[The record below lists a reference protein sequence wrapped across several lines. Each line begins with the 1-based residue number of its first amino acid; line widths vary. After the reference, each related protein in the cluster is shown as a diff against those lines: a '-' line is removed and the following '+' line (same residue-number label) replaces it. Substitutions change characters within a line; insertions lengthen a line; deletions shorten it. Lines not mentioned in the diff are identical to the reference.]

1 MEVQDKTGIIQ
12 SLIEQIRAFGE
23 TSIAIAKLKAVDKAS
38 GAIGSA
44 SVHAFVY
51 IVGSRVALLLSVAS
65 ALLLGEWLGT
75 YSYGF
80 FIVTI
85 VFALAGVLVYLRRD
99 KWIRQPVTKLV
110 ITKILE

>member
-1 MEVQDKTGIIQ
+1 MEVQDKPGIIN

-38 GAIGSA
+38 GAVASA

-51 IVGSRVALLLSVAS
+51 IIGSRTVLLLSVAS
-65 ALLLGEWLGT
+65 ALLLGEWLGK
-75 YSYGF
+75 YSYGL
-80 FIVTI
+80 FIVTL
-85 VFALAGVLVYLRRD
+85 VFALAGTLVYLRRD
-99 KWIRQPVTKLV
+99 KWIREPVTKLV

>member
-1 MEVQDKTGIIQ
+1 MAEQDEPGIIE
-12 SLIEQIRAFGE
+12 SLIGQIHAFGA

-38 GAIGSA
+38 VAIGSA

-51 IVGSRVALLLSVAS
+51 MMGSRVVLLLSVAS
-65 ALLLGEWLGT
+65 ALLLGEWLGK

-85 VFALAGVLVYLRRD
+85 LFALAGMLVYLRRD
-99 KWIRQPVTKLV
+99 KWIRGPVTKLV
-110 ITKILE
+110 ITRILE